1 MQKFKT
7 RFDEKCLKDHKNFR
21 KNVKTFMKFW
31 GNYGKTRMLL
41 SRKIS
46 GEIHGKIGIIS
57 IQNENDGFKCKFQN
71 KFDEK

>member
-1 MQKFKT
+1 
-7 RFDEKCLKDHKNFR
+7 
-21 KNVKTFMKFW
+21 MKFW

-71 KFDEK
+71 KFDENNA